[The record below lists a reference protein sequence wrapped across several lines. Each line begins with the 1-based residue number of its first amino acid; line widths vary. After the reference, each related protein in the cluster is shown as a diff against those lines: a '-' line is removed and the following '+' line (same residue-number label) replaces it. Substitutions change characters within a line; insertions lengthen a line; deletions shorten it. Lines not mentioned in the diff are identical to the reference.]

1 MGAPP
6 GCGCQASGPAGLWLP
21 LQLQTSNLRALP
33 GSLFRGSQRR
43 AGGGA
48 RPLPSPDPPAGPSE
62 MQPLPGDRCILKS
75 SAFLSSKIWEL
86 VGARLCLV
94 TQSCPAPQPVDCSP
108 PGSSVHG
115 ILQTR
120 ILEWVAMPSSRGLPD
135 PGIEPRSPAL
145 QADSLPSGPPGGIRT
160 TPLSTEEKSPQS
172 STQFKPSA
180 LGCRPPWVRLR
191 VCRQRF

>member
-1 MGAPP
+1 
-6 GCGCQASGPAGLWLP
+6 
-21 LQLQTSNLRALP
+21 
-33 GSLFRGSQRR
+33 
-43 AGGGA
+43 
-48 RPLPSPDPPAGPSE
+48 
-62 MQPLPGDRCILKS
+62 MQPLLGDRCILKS

-94 TQSCPAPQPVDCSP
+94 AQSCPAPRPVDCSP

-145 QADSLPSGPPGGIRT
+145 QADSLPSGPTGGIRT
-160 TPLSTEEKSPQS
+160 TQLSTEEKSPQS

-180 LGCRPPWVRLR
+180 LGCGPPWVRLR